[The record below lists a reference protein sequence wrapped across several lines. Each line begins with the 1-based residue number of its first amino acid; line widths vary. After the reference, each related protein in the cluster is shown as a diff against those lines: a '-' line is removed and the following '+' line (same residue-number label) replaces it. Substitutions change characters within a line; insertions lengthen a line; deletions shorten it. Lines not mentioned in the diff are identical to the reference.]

1 MTIENGWL
9 WPLPCWVQSLAQHWV
24 HCSFFLLGCDMGTNK
39 DGYRLKR
46 AAYMAEAR
54 MHHELLCNFFD
65 KPVESVVEV
74 QERLNAQLRAH
85 EINQMAREIE
95 EINEEVSDG

>member
-1 MTIENGWL
+1 
-9 WPLPCWVQSLAQHWV
+9 
-24 HCSFFLLGCDMGTNK
+24 
-39 DGYRLKR
+39 
-46 AAYMAEAR
+46 MAEAR

-95 EINEEVSDG
+95 EINEEGA